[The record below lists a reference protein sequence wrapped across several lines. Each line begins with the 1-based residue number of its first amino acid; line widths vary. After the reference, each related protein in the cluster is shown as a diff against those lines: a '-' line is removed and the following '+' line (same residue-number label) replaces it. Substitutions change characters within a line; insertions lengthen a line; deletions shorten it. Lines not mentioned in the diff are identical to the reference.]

1 MKLLLSVVS
10 MIEIVP
16 TLIRVVV
23 LWALVALV
31 FFKFKGNKAR
41 TASLCAL
48 LVVFAAQFSKKEEL
62 LPSLASYAVIGF
74 GGAISESIYIKYF
87 AETWDYRAPK
97 VLNLPLWLFPMW
109 AIAAMIIVNL
119 YPAFTKIVDEGQEV
133 LKSAADEHAKHQ
145 KRINKN

>member
-31 FFKFKGNKAR
+31 FFKFKGNKSR
-41 TASLCAL
+41 TASLCVL
-48 LVVFAAQFSKKEEL
+48 LIVFAAQFSNKEEL
-62 LPSLASYAVIGF
+62 LPSLASYSVIGV
-74 GGAISESIYIKYF
+74 GGAISEAIYIRYF

-109 AIAAMIIVNL
+109 AIAAMIIVNI
-119 YPAFTKIVDEGQEV
+119 YPALLKIVDEGQAV

-145 KRINKN
+145 KRISKN